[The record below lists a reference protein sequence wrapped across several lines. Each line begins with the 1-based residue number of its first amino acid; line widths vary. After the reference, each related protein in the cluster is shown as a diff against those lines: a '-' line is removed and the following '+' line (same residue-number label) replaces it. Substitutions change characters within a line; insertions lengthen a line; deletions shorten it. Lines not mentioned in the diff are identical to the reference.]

1 MLQELPPL
9 TIYEADE
16 PDVIEEPQN
25 PDDLTITRKG
35 EDWIVEGEWLKWLM
49 SGINFDDRESFMYF
63 EKMIRDKGIIQKM
76 RDAGIEDGDSVI
88 LYDLEFDFVD

>member
-1 MLQELPPL
+1 
-9 TIYEADE
+9 
-16 PDVIEEPQN
+16 
-25 PDDLTITRKG
+25 
-35 EDWIVEGEWLKWLM
+35 M

-76 RDAGIEDGDSVI
+76 RDAGIQDGDSVI